1 MIDTEKYQGSA
12 NYDTWNVSLWLW
24 NDEAFYKDCRILV
37 NTRKPSAK
45 LRQYVKD
52 LIRDNLI
59 TDKITMKNVQF
70 LEIVKDFR
78 QHNKECREIKKN
90 TPIMEK
96 TL

>member
-1 MIDTEKYQGSA
+1 MIDKEKYQGSA

-24 NDEAFYKDCRILV
+24 NDEQQYNDCKSLV
-37 NTRKPSAK
+37 NLSKPAQK

-59 TDKITMKNVQF
+59 TDKINLNNVQF

-78 QHNKECREIKKN
+78 QHNKECREIKNN
-90 TPIMEK
+90 TPIMEN

>member
-1 MIDTEKYQGSA
+1 MIDKEKYQGSA

-24 NDEAFYKDCRILV
+24 NDEQQYNDCKSLV
-37 NTRKPSAK
+37 NLCKPAQK

-59 TDKITMKNVQF
+59 TDKINLNNVQF

-90 TPIMEK
+90 TPIMEN